1 MMSERFLVETIFNA
15 VLRGTDAD
23 IAAHKN
29 AVWIAGVT
37 LLADVLL
44 NTDPFNRERLLRGLP
59 QELRDSISRLS
70 QLLGPPAG
78 KLN

>member
-1 MMSERFLVETIFNA
+1 MITERALVDAIFQT

-23 IAAHKN
+23 IAARKN
-29 AVWIAGVT
+29 AIWIAGVT

-44 NTDPFNRERLLRGLP
+44 QHDPFTRERLLRGLP
-59 QELRDSISRLS
+59 QELRDSIGRLS
-70 QLLGPPAG
+70 QLLDPPAG

>member
-1 MMSERFLVETIFNA
+1 MSERALVDAIFNT

-23 IAAHKN
+23 IGAHKN

-44 NTDPFNRERLLRGLP
+44 NTDPFNRERLLRGLVS
-59 QELRDSISRLS
+59 ELRDSTARLS
-70 QLLGPPAG
+70 QLLDPPAG